1 MVLSAGD
8 EQAINEALQLW
19 RQGDLTLDAGL
30 EFVHLADLSRPHSEA
45 SMQAAAEGGDS
56 SASSEPVPLVDEV
69 PGFAMIS
76 QTCDVVRACRQRPFV
91 EVAPLRHA
99 SSDFLEEVR
108 RLKRP
113 AFAYA
118 QAAAAHSLVVDLDR
132 VMTAEKAL
140 VAGWTRVPGCQT
152 DQERRDFAE
161 AVARKRSRFAFPD
174 DFVHAARDIQ
184 SRLTAKHDKH
194 TEEGAHLRALREIR
208 VRAAPSWNDD
218 QVWLSWWFVKEADP
232 DVVDE
237 PRWADFVEQWLSRFD
252 QSGRFRLDP
261 PTVCRLEDMTALDY
275 VESDRLDLDQL
286 SVSRD
291 PNDD

>member
-1 MVLSAGD
+1 MALSAGD

-45 SMQAAAEGGDS
+45 SMQAAAGGGDF
-56 SASSEPVPLVDEV
+56 SASSQPVPLFDEV
-69 PGFAMIS
+69 PGFAMMS
-76 QTCDVVRACRQRPFV
+76 QTCDIVRACRQRPFV

-99 SSDFLEEVR
+99 SSEFIEEVR

-118 QAAAAHSLVVDLDR
+118 PAAAARSLVVDLDR
-132 VMTAEKAL
+132 IMTAEKAL
-140 VAGWTRVPGCQT
+140 VASWNRIPGCQT

-161 AVARKRSRFAFPD
+161 AAARKRSRFAFPD
-174 DFVHAARDIQ
+174 DFVQAVRHVQ
-184 SRLTAKHDKH
+184 SRLNTKHNKQ
-194 TEEGAHLRALREIR
+194 TEEGAHLRALHEIR
-208 VRAAPSWNDD
+208 VRAAPSWNHD
-218 QVWLSWWFVKEADP
+218 QVWLSWWFIKEVDAE
-232 DVVDE
+232 VVAE
-237 PRWADFVEQWLSRFD
+237 PRWTDFADQWLSLFD
-252 QSGRFRLDP
+252 ESGRFRLDP

-286 SVSRD
+286 SVSRE